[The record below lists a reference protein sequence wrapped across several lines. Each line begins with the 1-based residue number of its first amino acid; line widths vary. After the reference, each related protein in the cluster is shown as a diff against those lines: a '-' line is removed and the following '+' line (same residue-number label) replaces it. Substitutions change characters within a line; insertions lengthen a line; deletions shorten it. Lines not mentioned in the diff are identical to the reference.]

1 MGLPHIQKELVAHL
15 ERELTDKIDVWLNA
29 CELLKEN
36 IFAETEIELVFLVH
50 AHREEKHLQGG
61 QNAQKDQKD
70 FQVFAFIPDHG
81 APPLDFPR
89 VRR

>member
-1 MGLPHIQKELVAHL
+1 MGLPHIQKELVAHSIAVGH
-15 ERELTDKIDVWLNA
+15 D
-29 CELLKEN
+29 
-36 IFAETEIELVFLVH
+36 ELVFLVH